1 MKESE
6 SYQPLD
12 ALLIA
17 ANGRAGN
24 LDAENCV
31 FFCSRLRPKVVIPM
45 HYGIF
50 KETHS
55 DPMIVARALEESDLG
70 VKPVV
75 MEFKGTYI
83 YSR

>member
-1 MKESE
+1 
-6 SYQPLD
+6 
-12 ALLIA
+12 
-17 ANGRAGN
+17 
-24 LDAENCV
+24 
-31 FFCSRLRPKVVIPM
+31 M
-45 HYGIF
+45 HYGMF

-55 DPMIVARALEESDLG
+55 DPMIVARALEESDLD

>member
-1 MKESE
+1 MRDSE

-24 LDAENCV
+24 LNAGNCV

-45 HYGIF
+45 HYGMF

-55 DPMIVARALEESDLG
+55 DPIIVARALEESDLD
-70 VKPVV
+70 VKPLV

>member
-1 MKESE
+1 
-6 SYQPLD
+6 
-12 ALLIA
+12 
-17 ANGRAGN
+17 
-24 LDAENCV
+24 
-31 FFCSRLRPKVVIPM
+31 M
-45 HYGIF
+45 HYGMF

-55 DPMIVARALEESDLG
+55 DTIIVARALEESDLD